1 MLKLHVVF
9 LAWEMEMKMKG
20 EGRGVPLKLTP
31 LSISLA
37 FYDAFYVRAANRAN

>member
-20 EGRGVPLKLTP
+20 EGRGSATLTTIC
-31 LSISLA
+31 LS